1 MIRTYAT
8 LRRRVLELPWQ
19 KAQSSQKH
27 ANSAKQN
34 SIGITRISRKRI
46 CPQSVDSRL
55 DFLVAHLDAIT
66 FAPLGKNQ
74 AQERTHD
81 KNENGG

>member
-1 MIRTYAT
+1 VIRKDAI
-8 LRRRVLELPWQ
+8 RRRRLRELLW
-19 KAQSSQKH
+19 KKDQSSQKR
-27 ANSAKQN
+27 ANSEKQN
-34 SIGITRISRKRI
+34 GIGVTRISRKRI
-46 CPQSVDSRL
+46 CPQSVDSCL

-81 KNENGG
+81 KNEDGG